1 MSDFKFIKYQPTP
14 DDQFML
20 GIASVLLYGKII
32 VRYKLVQSK
41 DQKGNFFCVA
51 NYTLTEHGEKKY
63 IPCVMMDSNSDKEML
78 EDFIRD
84 HVNAAIHG
92 KSANP
97 QSIQNLNMQSN
108 PYTLQQGQ
116 AHLPNSA
123 REVANEQ
130 PLPF

>member
-14 DDQFML
+14 DDQYML
-20 GIASVLLYGKII
+20 GIASVLLYGKVI

-63 IPCVMMDSNSDKEML
+63 VPCVAMDSNSEKEML
-78 EDFIRD
+78 EDFIREN
-84 HVNAAIHG
+84 VNRLTNPTRV
-92 KSANP
+92 NP
-97 QSIQNLNMQSN
+97 QAS
-108 PYTLQQGQ
+108 P
-116 AHLPNSA
+116 SA
-123 REVANEQ
+123 RYEENEA